1 MTELPLRILPNGILE
16 IASST
21 SPSKS
26 QLVYYA
32 KGTISK
38 YMLTQTPDSEETY
51 FISIYEKG
59 TVSSFSYQFRCPKGL
74 LPEVHEILQMYM
86 NESENLGQERQVEEE
101 EEEEEEEEGQVEEEE
116 EEEEGQVEE
125 EEEGQVEEEEEG
137 QVEEEEGGQVEEQT
151 EEQQVAEKTLL
162 DTPTLIVMLC
172 VINIVFTITK
182 VMNFSPTN

>member
-51 FISIYEKG
+51 FVSIYEKG
-59 TVSSFSYQFRCPKGL
+59 TVSAFSYQFRCPKGL

-86 NESENLGQERQVEEE
+86 NESENLGQEKQVEEE
-101 EEEEEEEEGQVEEEE
+101 EERQVEEED
-116 EEEEGQVEE
+116 EGQVEE

-137 QVEEEEGGQVEEQT
+137 QVEEEDEGKVEEQT
-151 EEQQVAEKTLL
+151 EEQQVAEKALI
-162 DTPTLIVMLC
+162 DTPTLIIMLC

>member
-51 FISIYEKG
+51 FVSIYEKG
-59 TVSSFSYQFRCPKGL
+59 TVSAFSYQFRCPKGL

-86 NESENLGQERQVEEE
+86 NESEKLGQEE
-101 EEEEEEEEGQVEEEE
+101 
-116 EEEEGQVEE
+116 QVEE

-137 QVEEEEGGQVEEQT
+137 QVEEEDEVQEEEQT

>member
-51 FISIYEKG
+51 FVSIYEKG
-59 TVSSFSYQFRCPKGL
+59 TVSAFSYQFRCPKGL

-86 NESENLGQERQVEEE
+86 NESENLEQEGQE
-101 EEEEEEEEGQVEEEE
+101 
-116 EEEEGQVEE
+116 
-125 EEEGQVEEEEEG
+125 
-137 QVEEEEGGQVEEQT
+137 EEQT
-151 EEQQVAEKTLL
+151 DEQPEEQTDEQEFQYYQEQQVAEKTLL

>member
-86 NESENLGQERQVEEE
+86 NESENLGQE
-101 EEEEEEEEGQVEEEE
+101 
-116 EEEEGQVEE
+116 GQVEE

-137 QVEEEEGGQVEEQT
+137 QVEEEDEVQEEEQT

>member
-86 NESENLGQERQVEEE
+86 NESEKLGQ
-101 EEEEEEEEGQVEEEE
+101 
-116 EEEEGQVEE
+116 EGQVEE

-137 QVEEEEGGQVEEQT
+137 QVEEEDEVQEEEQT

>member
-51 FISIYEKG
+51 FVSIYEKG
-59 TVSSFSYQFRCPKGL
+59 TVSAFSYQFRCPKGL

-86 NESENLGQERQVEEE
+86 NESEKLGQ
-101 EEEEEEEEGQVEEEE
+101 
-116 EEEEGQVEE
+116 EGQVEE

-137 QVEEEEGGQVEEQT
+137 QVEEEDEVQEEEQT